1 MFSFVKIPARFL
13 GFLLGLNITANEVAL
28 GVCLGMFFGF
38 VPFNKVMALFL
49 LLLFMVIRLNRLSTL
64 LVLPFFKLLY
74 VLFVSNL
81 TDKIGAYL
89 LVDAKYLTNFWNWF
103 TSLPIIALLDFN
115 NTLICGG
122 IVFSLVLSPFV
133 YFISRKLYSIY
144 VEKYVRN
151 FRQSK
156 FMKTIMQNK
165 LINKIVLAMDT
176 IRNKT
181 E

>member
-13 GFLLGLNITANEVAL
+13 GFLLGLDITSNEVAL
-28 GVCLGMFFGF
+28 GVCLGMFLGF
-38 VPFNKVMALFL
+38 VPLNKVMALFL

-64 LVLPFFKLLY
+64 IALPFFKLLY
-74 VLFVSNL
+74 VIFVSNL
-81 TDKIGAYL
+81 ADKIGGYL

-103 TSLPIIALLDFN
+103 TSLPVIALLDFN
-115 NTLICGG
+115 NTLVCGG
-122 IVFSLVLSPFV
+122 VVLSLVLSPVV
-133 YFISRKLYSIY
+133 YLISRKLYTIY
-144 VEKYVRN
+144 VEKYVKS

-156 FMKTIMQNK
+156 FMKAITQNSF
-165 LINKIVLAMDT
+165 INRIVLAMDT

>member
-13 GFLLGLNITANEVAL
+13 SFLLGLNITSNEVAL
-28 GVCLGMFFGF
+28 GVCLGMFLGF
-38 VPFNKVMALFL
+38 VPLNNVMALFL

-74 VLFVSNL
+74 VIFVSNL
-81 TDKIGAYL
+81 TDKIGEYL

-115 NTLICGG
+115 NTLVCGG
-122 IVFSLVLSPFV
+122 VVFSLILSPFV
-133 YFISRKLYSIY
+133 YFISRQLYTIY
-144 VEKYVRN
+144 VEKFVRN

-156 FMKTIMQNK
+156 IMKAITRNNF
-165 LINKIVLAMDT
+165 INKIILAMEN